1 LPALPAKVSVG
12 GRKRLLIA
20 RRHKKSNTNADQ
32 QASSLGN
39 GAVSSM
45 TGAFDIAGE
54 ARRQGRIDDVAWRR
68 QENIDIAVRG
78 KEDIDYRREARIAV

>member
-1 LPALPAKVSVG
+1 
-12 GRKRLLIA
+12 
-20 RRHKKSNTNADQ
+20 
-32 QASSLGN
+32 
-39 GAVSSM
+39 M

-54 ARRQGRIDDVAWRR
+54 ARRQGQIDDVVAWRR